1 MMGAMTHFNTYVLP
15 RIPGAAPAYI
25 QSLRAVLIFV
35 EGNPRGSFEDAAKR
49 LGALPDD
56 ANLKKCLYM
65 LKKYG
70 FVELNKEKKTY
81 AFDMRR
87 ARAFETD
94 VAENARAYLEWAE
107 LGDARCFTNGCAR
120 WIKTAVDARGPYF
133 DESGEARMKCAECD
147 TNLIKASNKIG
158 NNIITMLLG

>member
-1 MMGAMTHFNTYVLP
+1 MKGAMAHFNMFVLP

-25 QSLRAVLIFV
+25 QSLCAVLMFV
-35 EGNPRGSFEDAAKR
+35 EGNPKGSFVDAAKR

-56 ANLKKCLYM
+56 ANLKKCMYL

-70 FVELNKEKKTY
+70 FVELDKEKQTY

-94 VAENARAYLEWAE
+94 VAQNARIYSEWAA
-107 LGDARCFTNGCAR
+107 LGDARCFTNGCTR
-120 WIKTAVDARGPYF
+120 WLKPAVDARGPYF
-133 DESGEARMKCAECD
+133 DESGEARMKCVECD